1 MSKILVIEDQE
12 AIRENVRELLEQKKF
27 LVKTANNAGFGLE
40 LTNSFMPDLIL
51 CDLKLPDYSGI
62 DFIKRIKK
70 NEQLKDIPVI
80 IITGQN
86 QQETYRD
93 SMTQGADDFIL
104 KPFKAK
110 ELFDAVNAQLNKAKI
125 RKHDLT
131 LIAELSEQSP
141 LPILRIDTLGRIVYS
156 NPAANFL
163 EEKKLIAQLRK
174 LIDSKEDEIF
184 EFEFSAGEKIF
195 NCLASYNA
203 AQKYHNLYF
212 IDNTTQ
218 KNLYR
223 ELKNKNSLIERKN
236 QNLSKFNYIVAHD
249 LKAPIL
255 NLRQLLDILLQDLHK
270 NPQTKDKMVNV
281 LMNLLNES
289 LSKLE
294 TVMED
299 VSVIL
304 KTREDSYAHEKVVF
318 SVVNHV
324 RKAVDEFNK
333 ELQNIQAEVIFSI
346 DRNIQLNFNLS
357 EFSTILF
364 NLIENAIKFRDPKRS
379 LKIDFIASETLEEV
393 ILKIKDNG
401 LGFDEKAAKGKLFV
415 FYQRMHSE
423 IKGKGLGL
431 QIVRNILDSHNGD
444 IHFMS
449 QPGTGT
455 VFQLNFKK

>member
-12 AIRENVRELLEQKKF
+12 VMRENIKELLEQKEF
-27 LVKTANNAGFGLE
+27 LVETANDAGFGLE

-86 QQETYRD
+86 QQETYRN

-104 KPFKAK
+104 KPFKAE

-131 LIAELSEQSP
+131 IIAELSEQSP
-141 LPILRIDTLGRIVYS
+141 LPILRIDTLGRIIYS

-163 EEKKLIAQLRK
+163 KEKQLIAQIRK
-174 LIDSKEDEIF
+174 LIDSKEDESF

-195 NCLASYNA
+195 NCLGSYNVA
-203 AQKYHNLYF
+203 RKYRNLYF

-218 KNLYR
+218 KSLYR

-249 LKAPIL
+249 LKAPIIT
-255 NLRQLLDILLQDLHK
+255 LRQLLDILLQDLHK
-270 NPQTKDKMVNV
+270 NPPAKNKMIDV

-304 KTREDSYAHEKVVF
+304 KAREDSYAHEKVVF
-318 SVVNHV
+318 SVANHV
-324 RKAVDEFNK
+324 RKTVDKFNK
-333 ELQNIQAEVIFSI
+333 ELQNIQAEVNFCI
-346 DRNIQLNFNLS
+346 DKNIQLNFSLS
-357 EFSTILF
+357 DFSIIIF
-364 NLIENAIKFRDPKRS
+364 NLIENAIKFSDPKRP
-379 LKIDFIASETLEEV
+379 LKIDFMASETHEEV

-401 LGFDEKAAKGKLFV
+401 LGFDEKAANGKLFV
-415 FYQRMHSE
+415 LYQKMHSE

-449 QPGTGT
+449 KPGLGT